1 MYLINVLPIAYLPRS
16 QNKSLL
22 YFYSQKINPHCLI
35 WASFGHR
42 KIEGIVISS
51 ELIQSKIAIKKA
63 EFQIK
68 PLGKIINENKIITQQ
83 QLELFKWL
91 SEYYFNPLP
100 SLLKHGLP
108 GIHILKKINLE
119 DGLIVSRKNKTAVLF
134 GDRFSILE
142 KEVEKNLKNNGQV
155 LFLFPNQIKL
165 EFYLKNLPNLVEQI
179 AIFEKK
185 NSKKFLSLYQE
196 INQGKWPIIFGK
208 RSAIFAPF
216 KNLSLIVIVDEENSG
231 FETFE
236 TKIHYN
242 AKTASLKLAQIFNA
256 DVILT
261 TSSLSLSTYQKI
273 KTKSYQTLNS
283 IDEIKHFSKP
293 VIYNISLKQNGVF
306 SNETKEA
313 IKETLQKNGSVLIFN
328 NRRGHSPALICEN
341 CGYIFKC
348 PNCDAALVYHQ
359 NEDHNFLMCHHCGY
373 QIEAPDICPNCQG
386 YLMKFIGFGNQKI
399 NEFFKNNFPSI
410 KTAIFDTDHLKNINQ
425 EKGVFLKFQNKEI
438 NVLIATE
445 LFLKFL
451 DESQKIDLVII
462 PLLEQ
467 MLVTPDFQ
475 SEERIKHLF
484 DLLRAKTKNFIVQSL
499 DAQNNLI
506 DSIADPNF
514 YERQLEI
521 RHKTFYPPF
530 SQIIKIQISESKP
543 QKLLKLSDYAY
554 ELLNKNISKI
564 FPQEKWQL
572 SKPIS
577 PIVPKIQGLYLKEI
591 YWRIEINEKKWPEI
605 IKKRNA
611 ILKLL
616 PDEIDVEIEPLTLF

>member
-1 MYLINVLPIAYLPRS
+1 MYLINVLPITYLPRS

-51 ELIQSKIAIKKA
+51 EPIQSKIAIKKA
-63 EFQIK
+63 KFQIK
-68 PLGKIINENKIITQQ
+68 PLGKIINENRVITQQ

-100 SLLKHGLP
+100 SLIKNGLP
-108 GIHILKKINLE
+108 AINILKKIKLE
-119 DGLIVSRKNKTAVLF
+119 DESFISRKNKINVLF
-134 GDRFSILE
+134 GDNFPILE
-142 KEVEKNLKNNGQV
+142 KEVKKHLKNNGQV
-155 LFLFPNQIKL
+155 LFIFPNQIKL
-165 EFYLKNLPNLVEQI
+165 EFYLKNLPNLANYI

-185 NSKKFLSLYQE
+185 SSKKILNLYE
-196 INQGKWPIIFGK
+196 KINQVKIPIIFGK

-216 KNLSLIVIVDEENSG
+216 KNLTLIVIIDEENYS

-242 AKTASLKLAQIFNA
+242 AKTAIFKLAQIFNA
-256 DVILT
+256 DILLI
-261 TSSLSLSTYQKI
+261 TSSPSLSTYQKI
-273 KTKSYQTLNS
+273 KTNNYQTLNS
-283 IDEIKHFSKP
+283 INEIKNLIKP
-293 VIYNISLKQNGVF
+293 IVYNISLKQNEVF
-306 SNETKEA
+306 SSETKET
-313 IKETLQKNGSVLIFN
+313 IKDTLKKNNSILIFN

-359 NEDHNFLMCHHCGY
+359 NESNNYLMCHHCGY
-373 QIEAPDICPNCQG
+373 KIEAPDICPNCQG

-399 NEFFKNNFPSI
+399 NEFFKKNFPSI
-410 KTAIFDTDHLKNINQ
+410 KTAIFDTDHLKNLNQ
-425 EKGVFLKFQNKEI
+425 EKETFLKFQQKEI

-451 DESQKIDLVII
+451 DEILKIDLVVI

-467 MLVTPDFQ
+467 MLVVPDFQ

-484 DLLRAKTKNFIVQSL
+484 DDLSTKAKNFIVQSF
-499 DAQNNLI
+499 DAQNSLI
-506 DSIADPNF
+506 NTITASNF
-514 YERQLEI
+514 YDQQLEI
-521 RHKTFYPPF
+521 RSKTFYPPF
-530 SQIIKIQISESKP
+530 SQIIKIQIAKSKP
-543 QKLLKLSDYAY
+543 QKLFKLSDYAY
-554 ELLNKNISKI
+554 QLLEKNIQKLFS
-564 FPQEKWQL
+564 QEKWHL

-577 PIVPKIQGLYLKEI
+577 PIVSKIQGLYLKEI
-591 YWRIEINEKKWPEI
+591 YWRIEINEKNWPEI

-616 PDEIDVEIEPLTLF
+616 PDEIDIEVEPLTLF